1 MCDRDHTRIQSYQ
14 VYLLSTLNLIS
25 MKNLIYLS
33 LFVLIATAS
42 LVSCDD
48 DEITNE
54 VLLTQEEEND
64 LLFLREE
71 EKLARDVYLYSFDK
85 YGLTISDNISI
96 SEQNHMDKVLS
107 ILNQYN
113 LADPASTEIGIFN
126 NTDLQAL
133 YNNLTAKVDSSII
146 DALIVGATIEDLDI
160 RDLEVS
166 KTRTTNAD
174 ILALYNTL
182 LCGSKNHLR
191 GYNKQIEL
199 EGGSYTPQY
208 ISQNEFDE
216 ILSLNHEQCG
226 G

>member
-1 MCDRDHTRIQSYQ
+1 
-14 VYLLSTLNLIS
+14 

-113 LADPASTEIGIFN
+113 LTDPASTEIGVFSN
-126 NTDLQAL
+126 ADLQAL
-133 YNNLTAKVDSSII
+133 YNNLIAKVDSSMM
-146 DALIVGATIEDLDI
+146 DALLVGATIEDLDI
-160 RDLEVS
+160 RDIEIS
-166 KTRTTNAD
+166 IARTSNTD
-174 ILALYNTL
+174 ILAMYNTL
-182 LCGSKNHLR
+182 VCGSRNHLR
-191 GYNKQIEL
+191 AYNKQIEL
-199 EGGSYTPQY
+199 EGGAYTPQY
-208 ISQNEFDE
+208 ISQTEFDE
-216 ILSLNHEQCG
+216 ILSQNHEQCG